1 MEKTTRKIREY
12 GLKDFIKVLRGN
24 WLTLLLCVL
33 LTAAVLGGSLGCVSA
48 FIRHNEYSATIAK
61 VDTATFDVPV
71 VRASLRDHIEV
82 ILKEKYP
89 HNGLSDKDFNDLS
102 NAVNARLS
110 LSENPEGTFAFTLS
124 SFDAKQVHM
133 SQDDFKDILNRIIDW
148 YKESYTD
155 KIVTSYLIKA
165 SAIGESTKK
174 LTYYLQIR
182 TLENTIDSLIG
193 EVRIV
198 AGMEQ
203 MPGIDISDTTISSS
217 TTVDRSEFAAYY
229 CEENGKRVNDIL
241 TDLEN
246 LDAAVAAARAFVCNN
261 GVENPDA
268 SASMQDYIDGEL
280 LKYPVETQD
289 AVLTQL
295 KGLFGDDSPYNQADA
310 DGKTELE
317 TGAQTRI
324 DAIVSSLQTI
334 LDDYNL
340 LARSYAASTIPNYV
354 IISTLTTDEDLGA
367 IAPFAVVLIT
377 AACAIVAFL
386 IGFFVSFNR
395 MQKTG
400 EIGIELVEE
409 SGEEA

>member
-89 HNGLSDKDFNDLS
+89 YNGLSDKDFNDLS
-102 NAVNARLS
+102 NAVNAHLS

-246 LDAAVAAARAFVCNN
+246 LDAAVAAARDEFFLAVGIN
-261 GVENPDA
+261 VAEDA
-268 SASMQDYIDGEL
+268 SRFRVAHEGAEGQTDDDVF
-280 LKYPVETQD
+280 PARDRQRNR
-289 AVLTQL
+289 
-295 KGLFGDDSPYNQADA
+295 LFVQFSPHALVHLNEGIRARFEHDSPVRTFVDPGTFEK
-310 DGKTELE
+310 GKLFAEYDVCLF
-317 TGAQTRI
+317 
-324 DAIVSSLQTI
+324 IV
-334 LDDYNL
+334 
-340 LARSYAASTIPNYV
+340 
-354 IISTLTTDEDLGA
+354 
-367 IAPFAVVLIT
+367 
-377 AACAIVAFL
+377 
-386 IGFFVSFNR
+386 
-395 MQKTG
+395 
-400 EIGIELVEE
+400 
-409 SGEEA
+409 